1 MGEIN
6 PNGFN
11 DPGLGMTVTSY
22 VAMPHV
28 PLRLS
33 DAMRLLA
40 TTTNRHLWLDT
51 TSMKIQFPHCY
62 SLYIFTDIS

>member
-11 DPGLGMTVTSY
+11 DPGLRMTVTSY

-28 PLRLS
+28 PLRLP
-33 DAMRLLA
+33 DAIVSA
-40 TTTNRHLWLDT
+40 TTVNRHLWPDT
-51 TSMKIQFPHCY
+51 TS
-62 SLYIFTDIS
+62 